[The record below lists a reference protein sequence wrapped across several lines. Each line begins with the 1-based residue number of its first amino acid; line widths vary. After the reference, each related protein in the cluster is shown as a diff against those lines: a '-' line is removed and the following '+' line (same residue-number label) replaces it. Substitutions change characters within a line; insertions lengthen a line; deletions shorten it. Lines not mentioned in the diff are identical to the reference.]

1 MLYLSGEDNAL
12 APGVAELHMQ
22 ENEDLTILLP
32 DGTEIYVSGNGQ
44 VFDNQ
49 AREMKVT

>member
-1 MLYLSGEDNAL
+1 MLYLSGEDNTL

-32 DGTEIYVSGNGQ
+32 DGTEIYVSGLRGCSAATTRKNG
-44 VFDNQ
+44 
-49 AREMKVT
+49 